1 MTEQYRIE
9 DKTTATVNGVKGT
22 IFKFF
27 QRRGDAFVF
36 AGAFFRPGSSATDT
50 DCVNHALWE
59 REDDL
64 DYNEHDPDP
73 VRAY

>member
-1 MTEQYRIE
+1 MTEQYRIT
-9 DKTTATVNGVKGT
+9 DKAPATVNGVKGT

-27 QRRGDAFVF
+27 ERNGDAFVF
-36 AGAFFRPGSSATDT
+36 AGAFFRPGSSATDA
-50 DCVNHALWE
+50 DCINHALWE

-64 DYNEHDPDP
+64 DL